1 MYDHSG
7 IGSLLRSKVF
17 LVLGLWH
24 NFKQASLLVWKKF
37 ALDFI
42 GPAYHCL
49 FPGRDMYIQPKL
61 AQITTILTFIRLSYE
76 GWRQELLDLL
86 ARKDVP
92 DSSVNHIFNLAMLM
106 EFFIPTV
113 ALRRNGTT
121 DGEYNIIFF
130 PSNVAVLF
138 HIVCD
143 RCMIIWFTSSAI
155 WVTMSSSTSDG

>member
-17 LVLGLWH
+17 LALGFWH

-49 FPGRDMYIQPKL
+49 FPGRDMYLQPKL
-61 AQITTILTFIRLSYE
+61 VQITTILTFIRLSYE
-76 GWRQELLDLL
+76 GWRRELLDLM
-86 ARKDVP
+86 ARENVP
-92 DSSVNHIFNLAMLM
+92 DSSVNHIHNLAMLM

-113 ALRRNGTT
+113 TLACHESNSILF
-121 DGEYNIIFF
+121 NIKF
-130 PSNVAVLF
+130 
-138 HIVCD
+138 
-143 RCMIIWFTSSAI
+143 
-155 WVTMSSSTSDG
+155 